1 MNRKGVSSMA
11 TEFKPLDI
19 SDTPELARLVEEVRA
34 SREPRVLRRHGED
47 LAVLTPVSTANPRRA
62 TRAKGD
68 RRKTTLRAEAIAR
81 SRAGI
86 LAAAG
91 SWKELDVEAF
101 KRYLRERR
109 ETSSRPPVE
118 L

>member
-1 MNRKGVSSMA
+1 MA
-11 TEFKPLDI
+11 SELEPIDI
-19 SDTPELARLVEEVRA
+19 SDTPELIRLAEEVRA
-34 SREPRVLRRHGED
+34 TREPRVLRRAGED
-47 LAVLTPVSTANPRRA
+47 LAVLTPVNPASTRRA
-62 TRAKGD
+62 GRAKGS
-68 RRKTTLRAEAIAR
+68 RPRTAPSAAAIAR

-91 SWKELDVEAF
+91 SWKALDIEAF
-101 KRYLRERR
+101 KRYVRARR